1 MIEDAGL
8 RLFILLLWA
17 EDIYFREGHVDE
29 EGRLFSLLW
38 ILVWGILA
46 AQKDKIGVLK
56 QGCDNFHT
64 WLNYVFQGQGA
75 HGCPIV
81 RSQQTMVEEVQPA
94 TVQILQP
101 LAKVRI
107 VLIDAD
113 HLRGVDEYEKTAR
126 VEKAVVRVVRLYVL
140 KYEALSAW
148 AYCLR
153 GDIQFDKF

>member
-1 MIEDAGL
+1 
-8 RLFILLLWA
+8 
-17 EDIYFREGHVDE
+17 
-29 EGRLFSLLW
+29 
-38 ILVWGILA
+38 
-46 AQKDKIGVLK
+46 
-56 QGCDNFHT
+56 
-64 WLNYVFQGQGA
+64 
-75 HGCPIV
+75 
-81 RSQQTMVEEVQPA
+81 MVEEVQPA

-101 LAKVRI
+101 LAKVGI

-153 GDIQFDKF
+153 GDIKFDKF